1 MKKTLKLLAVVAV
14 LLVMLIALTG
24 CGNKIVAT
32 RETEDG
38 GVSYEEKLEIKL
50 KDDKINNVK
59 VTMTFEDKE
68 TAEKMKVQLDA
79 AMAMI
84 TAFSG
89 GDSGMEIKKKS
100 KKIIIELDAE
110 QYADMYGA
118 EIEEISKDELK
129 AQLEEEGY
137 KVK

>member
-1 MKKTLKLLAVVAV
+1 MKKTLKLLAVIAV
-14 LLVMLIALTG
+14 LLVMLVSLTG

-32 RETEDG
+32 KETEQN
-38 GVSYEEKLEIKL
+38 GVTYEEKLEIKL
-50 KDDKINNVK
+50 KDDKINKVK

-68 TAEKMKVQLDA
+68 TAEEMKTNLDA
-79 AMAMI
+79 AMAML
-84 TAFSG
+84 TVLGG
-89 GDSGMEIKKKS
+89 GDSGIEVEQKN

-110 QYADMYGA
+110 QYASMYGE

-137 KVK
+137 DVK

>member
-89 GDSGMEIKKKS
+89 GDSGMEIKQES

>member
-89 GDSGMEIKKKS
+89 GDSGMEIKQKS